1 MIAQALQDCLVDEL
15 GAILKGYRLKNRDG
29 KLHDINIYPQ
39 SLPEPK
45 PQTDAAG
52 GIGMELSGFQDFSG
66 DSSDEFFPFIIVYVH
81 DGVIQEGPM
90 AHTVQAGLAIGTYDG
105 SSTRQGHRDILQI
118 ISKIEERFEKNN
130 ILAKK
135 FILQFPMEWSL
146 QDPDDDT
153 HPYYFGGLSL
163 NFDTPTYRREC
174 RNS

>member
-1 MIAQALQDCLVDEL
+1 MIAQTLHDCLVKEL
-15 GAILKGYRLKNRDG
+15 GIILKGYQLKNRDSR
-29 KLHDINIYPQ
+29 LHDINIYPQ
-39 SLPEPK
+39 RLPEPK
-45 PQTDAAG
+45 PETDMAG
-52 GIGMELSGFQDFSG
+52 DTGIGMSGFQDFSG
-66 DSSDEFFPFIIVYVH
+66 DRSDEFFPFIIVYVQ

-105 SSTRQGHRDILQI
+105 SSDRQGHRDILQI
-118 ISKIEERFEKNN
+118 ISKIEERFERNN

-163 NFDTPTYRREC
+163 NFDTPTSRREC
-174 RNS
+174 SNS